1 MAGIK
6 RTTDCGHC
14 TLVFIL
20 DWAAAS
26 IFPIPSSQSSFLLNR
41 SLRLLLHP
49 SPSGRK
55 RLFLKQTSTK
65 HIGPQRFPIS
75 SFLLQWKGQSRTLD
89 LALCMYD
96 PPTVSG
102 ASTFLSCSGDFCYAT
117 GSCPSTPTPALGSSL
132 LQHLSHLPFIDL
144 LPVPIIGTFVL
155 PVYSSA
161 CENSSG
167 NLYPLN

>member
-89 LALCMYD
+89 PGLCMDD
-96 PPTVSG
+96 PPTLSG
-102 ASTFLSCSGDFCYAT
+102 ASTFLSCSGDFCYVT
-117 GSCPSTPTPALGSSL
+117 GSFPINTHTCSWLLSSPAPFSPAFHRSSICSHYWHFRSSRLLLGL
-132 LQHLSHLPFIDL
+132 
-144 LPVPIIGTFVL
+144 
-155 PVYSSA
+155 
-161 CENSSG
+161 
-167 NLYPLN
+167 